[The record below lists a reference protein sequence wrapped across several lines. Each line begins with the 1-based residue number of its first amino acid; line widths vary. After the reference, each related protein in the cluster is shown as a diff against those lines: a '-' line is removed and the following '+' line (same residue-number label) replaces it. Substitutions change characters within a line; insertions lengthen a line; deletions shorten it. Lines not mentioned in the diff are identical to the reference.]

1 MSDTQEQQAPT
12 VSDAYQQSND
22 DAIQYQQALGDY
34 IKTGLYDNKRLT
46 VDNYHDFKA
55 FNTSAQGGALKVDR
69 EDPYYVYR
77 AYKEE
82 LNTIKHDTADENQV
96 NLGLLISNGII
107 STNEDFGPESITI
120 KQEYEDTIKQLNL
133 DPNNISD
140 EQKGLIL
147 QSALYSAYSKNL
159 KGKPLPDTFFNT
171 EYVKNLKPDAR
182 VAIALHNHSMKV
194 LNGLYDKYRDIGVF
208 SAGASE
214 VEELNQLDELK
225 ANGGVDDLTYL
236 RSYLDIKEKYKQDG
250 FWAGL
255 GAGFAGDMYSFKL
268 GYDKYGQEHSI
279 DPRFKDSE
287 AELHNSFKNAGLLGQ
302 TMQDNTS
309 AAAQE
314 AAFSIVH
321 NASLVAATKENV
333 DEVANIYMKNPSK
346 SVEFYLKE
354 TENSK
359 QLRAWLY
366 TGLNLM
372 TFVPLPV
379 GTVAKGVGTGLSTL
393 NKLGL
398 RIAKGASSKVITGP
412 LGYVYNPMAKAARAM
427 AAKSLVS
434 KFAGAN
440 AIKLNTAGKLGVALV
455 ANTLDDAVMQSTGDA
470 AVAYS
475 YQDDKNRLLD
485 IDDSKIGAAADKFLE
500 SFVGNV
506 AMGVALGAG
515 GTIATFAKLNKDINH
530 HNARLNELKLQQDE
544 TEKAIQKGATVED
557 IRTLSPVR
565 YEKVVIDGDGICDEA
580 LKNPVINEELS
591 KLAKTQGPAQEL
603 ALELHESILAD
614 MGDNAEIGEKINRGS
629 SRVAFTVDAV
639 ELAALTSQ
647 SEVLKKLFT
656 KHSKLTETDLTINEL
671 AGYESE
677 IARKVQELAQ
687 NEDMFKDGYY
697 EFYGAD
703 KRSDPELMAIE
714 SELNKRMIIPEGAQK
729 DFNHKEIRNTAR
741 FFAPA
746 IANFFYNFAKE
757 SNIPVRKLFDEVNLR
772 FAVAGKTYD
781 LKDGKLQ
788 AETMLRKLDDGYV
801 IYLDENFTSST
812 LVHELAHLHLEMLK
826 ASNLPAHKQKV
837 DNIVNEFKKQNN
849 IGDDVNLNNEQW
861 AQLQEAY
868 AYNTMFA
875 MSKDFFN
882 TIDKANEY
890 LDAAEELLKKNPE
903 MNTADVVL
911 SLLEE
916 GVGYPKLERLT
927 SRKLLRADADFVAI
941 MGVDLMR
948 HFGNSRSFDEFKENF
963 KQRYKDVYDNDFV
976 EFNYE
981 LMKEYKFLEGSK
993 ISAYK
998 GAEVSD
1004 EILGLTT
1011 DSAELRAIVGDDFV
1025 DDLNEFVALNRQS
1038 LENDSLDLYRAI
1050 HNNAYKSKKDI
1061 LNAIVNIKIAQ
1072 SGAIQQGL
1080 KDQVTLKNQNEVLD
1094 KQHQNLNIKLKKIER
1109 LAAARTNVD
1118 KSHIKSNKSV
1128 IEEYL
1133 NEERRNA
1140 YFNAE
1145 PPDYKGAIVEVAGL
1159 IKAEMIN
1166 CKTQIKTN
1174 KQRIRDI
1181 EKKVSEKQKKI
1192 KKKAETIATDAY
1204 ENQRNGR
1211 IESDNVIGLVDKIH
1225 KDVLEDTNVATEGV
1239 EFKDT
1244 NDFYV
1249 NERNKL
1255 IEKIRAAFTTI
1266 EGLKQ
1271 TGTKFSEED
1280 ILVNSAHSADVVS
1293 AFKKAGLIGE
1303 PPTTTL
1309 HAMAKLKGEG
1319 VKGSDILDELRI
1331 AIDNPAQHIRQH
1343 FDEFSSAQI
1352 NKSLKDKS
1360 GIINHYKEKSLA
1372 LADRALGAIG
1382 VAITKNNGA
1391 PHKVSHADEQ
1401 KLDNMATSIALRAS
1415 VKVTPYNMQRRA
1427 TSYVRKAYVALKA
1440 NNLDKAAKYFA
1451 NARLALK
1458 TAKKISEFRTQI
1470 QNRKKTIVRIVS
1482 KNSTNKE
1489 IKDSYDNHTFMAAK
1503 ELAYQMGLVQTKR
1516 AQEDIVASRTG
1527 RETLGLD
1534 DNPINRDVVDIDKF
1548 SSKDYANMSFA
1559 EAVQGVERM
1568 SSLLSASRA
1577 IARQRKENA
1586 AIELEQKINTINA
1599 LINEKAA
1606 IDGIDLESQHHVD
1619 VSDVEN
1625 KKGIINK
1632 LKSFKKNMNL
1642 SVVRPETILRLI
1654 DGTLRHGETKAYD
1667 LVYGAVVKSEQQ
1679 LIATSSTIGK
1689 KHVMPLLKGLNQLS
1703 KDYKGKLEPYVVEG
1717 RRSVVVNG
1725 EVLEQKISH
1734 TFGASGNIHHEVAV
1748 LVANMGTISNRQAMC
1763 RALGVD
1769 DARLLTIVQELTNRG
1784 IITPAMWQL
1793 VQRHIWAPYKDVY
1806 AQTTKA
1812 FNEVNGAFF
1821 AKEEGINI
1829 KLADGTVVEGGYCP
1843 LTVNKRDYENEV
1855 VDPATG
1861 ADAYAR
1867 STLPSS
1873 DGFTV
1878 DRIEHSYDISFTI
1891 DDMFH
1896 AMQRQLIY
1904 AHMAKP
1910 CRDAWHLINQPKIK
1924 QGVEAIFEGGVKVLE
1939 RGLLSAMS
1947 QKDLEL
1953 KSGTAQ
1959 LLSNMAGKT
1968 NKAVLAYNFTNAL
1981 MGLAQISTAIKE
1993 VGVVN
1998 LTKGVVDFFSQKLRK
2013 GPLSR
2018 NMIDEASNFMYNRN
2032 FTKNKSIDTVIRQ
2045 YDKRNLFTKSLD
2057 FLSRNSFILQSLIQN
2072 FSDYVVWSAAYH
2084 KQLDIIAGGTKDTKF
2099 KRNGI
2104 NVEAAEY
2111 ADNVVKRTQLS
2122 VSKSNLSE
2130 FESKDSAWATA
2141 LTPFSSV
2148 FVSLINL
2155 NAVYQAHASK
2165 QFAKRSALRKA
2176 YERGAI
2182 YFWVWILPTVITEY
2196 IRGMFMGSDAREA
2209 EEDVLWATAASA
2221 GYTVH
2226 PVAGVLGQYVVK
2238 QIESEVRDKP
2248 YRTSSGIF
2256 SLPIESMIVQS
2267 YRGANALFSDEDM
2280 TGKDYKDLF
2289 TFLALF
2295 NEAVYPVTKQVNYWY
2310 QKANGEL
2317 YPTTLGDE
2325 IRGALTGTASARQ
2338 KGEI

>member
-12 VSDAYQQSND
+12 INDAYQQSND

-77 AYKEE
+77 AYKDE
-82 LNTIKHDTADENQV
+82 LEAYKRDMAGGEDNQV
-96 NLGLLISNGII
+96 NLGLLISNGVIT
-107 STNEDFGPESITI
+107 SNEDFGPESVTI
-120 KQEYEDTIKQLNL
+120 KQEYEDTVKKLNL
-133 DPNNISD
+133 DPNYISD

-171 EYVKNLKPDAR
+171 EYVKNLKPDAQ
-182 VAIALHNHSMKV
+182 VAVAMHNHSMKV
-194 LNGLYDKYRDIGVF
+194 LNGLYDKYKDIGVF

-214 VEELNQLDELK
+214 VEELNQLDELQE
-225 ANGGVDDLTYL
+225 NGGVDDLTYL

-250 FWAGL
+250 FWSGL
-255 GAGFAGDMYSFKL
+255 GAGLAGDLYGFVVGDKRFNSEQRQQARSSSDDLALSALELAIPAKALSIMYN
-268 GYDKYGQEHSI
+268 G
-279 DPRFKDSE
+279 
-287 AELHNSFKNAGLLGQ
+287 A
-302 TMQDNTS
+302 M
-309 AAAQE
+309 AAA
-314 AAFSIVH
+314 S
-321 NASLVAATKENV
+321 KENV
-333 DEVANIYMKNPSK
+333 EEVASMYMKKPTTPI
-346 SVEFYLKE
+346 ELYLKE
-354 TENSK
+354 TESSK
-359 QLRAWLY
+359 NLRAFLY
-366 TGLNLM
+366 TGLNVVSFLPM
-372 TFVPLPV
+372 PV
-379 GTVAKGVGTGLSTL
+379 GTVAKGVGASAGGLSKFGL
-393 NKLGL
+393 KL
-398 RIAKGASSKVITGP
+398 AKGASSKVVLGP
-412 LGYVYNPMAKAARAM
+412 LGYVFNPMAKAARAM
-427 AAKSLVS
+427 AAKNVLSRV
-434 KFAGAN
+434 AGVN
-440 AIKLNTAGKLGVALV
+440 AVKLNTAGKLGAALV
-455 ANTLDDAVMQSTGDA
+455 ANTLDDAVMQSAGDA

-485 IDDSKIGAAADKFLE
+485 IDDSKLGAAADKFLE
-500 SFVGNV
+500 AFMGNV

-530 HNARLNELKLQQDE
+530 NNARLDELKLQQDE
-544 TEKAIQKGATVED
+544 TERALQKGATVDD

-580 LKNPVINEELS
+580 MNNPAISEELS
-591 KLAKTQGPAQEL
+591 KLAQTEGPAQEL
-603 ALELHESILAD
+603 ALELHENILAD
-614 MGDNAEIGEKINRGS
+614 MGDNAEIGEKINKGS
-629 SRVAFTVDAV
+629 SRIAFTVDAV

-647 SEVLKKLFT
+647 SDVLKKLFT
-656 KHSKLTETDLTINEL
+656 KHSKIAETDLTLNEL
-671 AGYESE
+671 MSYETE
-677 IARKVQELAQ
+677 IAKRVEELAQ

-697 EFYGAD
+697 EFYGSD
-703 KRSDPELMAIE
+703 RRSDPELMAIE
-714 SELNKRMIIPEGAQK
+714 AELNKRMIIPDGAQK
-729 DFNHKEIRNTAR
+729 DFNNKEIRNTAR

-746 IANFFYNFAKE
+746 IANFFYNFAKD
-757 SNIPVRKLFDEVNLR
+757 SNIPVRELFDKVNLR
-772 FAVAGKTYD
+772 FAVADKTYN

-788 AETMLRKLDDGYV
+788 ADTKLRRLDDGYV

-826 ASNLPAHKQKV
+826 ASNVPAHKQKV
-837 DNIVNEFKKQNN
+837 EDIVNEFRKQNKLRPN
-849 IGDDVNLNNEQW
+849 AKPTDEQW

-875 MSKDFFN
+875 MSKDFFE

-890 LDAAEELLKKNPE
+890 LALAEDMLKKNPE
-903 MNTADVVL
+903 MDTADVVL
-911 SLLEE
+911 ALLQE
-916 GVGYPKLERLT
+916 GIGYPKLERLT

-948 HFGNSRSFDEFKENF
+948 HFGNARSFNHFKNIF
-963 KQRYKDVYDNDFV
+963 KKRYKEVHDKEFI

-1011 DSAELRAIVGDDFV
+1011 DSAELRAVVGDNFV

-1061 LNAIVNIKIAQ
+1061 LNAIVNIKVAQ

-1080 KDQVTLKNQNEVLD
+1080 RDQVTLKNQNEVLD

-1181 EKKVSEKQKKI
+1181 EKKVSEKQKEI

-1244 NDFYV
+1244 NDLYV

-1280 ILVNSAHSADVVS
+1280 ILADSAHSADVVS

-1309 HAMAKLKGEG
+1309 HAMAKLKGED

-1352 NKSLKDKS
+1352 NKSLKEKS
-1360 GIINHYKEKSLA
+1360 GIINQYKEKSLA

-1382 VAITKNNGA
+1382 AAITKNNGA
-1391 PHKVSHADEQ
+1391 PHKVNHADEQ

-1427 TSYVRKAYVALKA
+1427 ASYVRKAYVALKA

-1503 ELAYQMGLVQTKR
+1503 ELAYQMGFVQTKR
-1516 AQEDIVASRTG
+1516 AQEDIIASRTG

-1559 EAVQGVERM
+1559 EAVQGVERI

-1577 IARQRKENA
+1577 IARQRQENA
-1586 AIELEQKINTINA
+1586 TIELERRVNAVNGLIKEKIT
-1599 LINEKAA
+1599 L
-1606 IDGIDLESQHHVD
+1606 DGVDLDAQHHVD
-1619 VSDVEN
+1619 VSDVER

-1632 LKSFKKNMNL
+1632 IKSFKKNINL
-1642 SVVRPETILRLI
+1642 SVIRPETILRLI
-1654 DGTLRHGETKAYD
+1654 DGSLRHGETTTYD
-1667 LVYGAVVKSEQQ
+1667 LIYGAVAKAEQK
-1679 LIATSSTIGK
+1679 LIATFSDIGK
-1689 KHVMPLLKGLNQLS
+1689 NHVAPLLKGLNKLS
-1703 KDYKGKLEPYVVEG
+1703 KDYKGDKAPYVIEG
-1717 RRSVVVNG
+1717 KRVVVIDG
-1725 EVLEQKISH
+1725 AEVEQKISH
-1734 TFGASGNIHHEVAV
+1734 TFGATGNIHHEVAI
-1748 LVANMGTISNRQAMC
+1748 LVANMGTVSNRQAMC

-1769 DARLLTIVQELTNRG
+1769 EARLLEIIQELTDKG
-1784 IITPAMWQL
+1784 IITPDMWRL

-1821 AKEEGINI
+1821 AKEDGINI
-1829 KLADGTVVEGGYCP
+1829 RLADGTEIEGGYCP
-1843 LTVNKRDYENEV
+1843 LTINKRNYENEI

-1861 ADAYAR
+1861 ADAYAH

-1878 DRIEHSYDISFTI
+1878 DRIEHTYDISFTV

-1910 CRDAWHLINQPKIK
+1910 CRDAWRLINRAEIK
-1924 QGVEAIFEGGVKVLE
+1924 QGVEGIIEGGTKVLE

-1953 KSGTAQ
+1953 KTGTAR

-1968 NKAVLAYNFTNAL
+1968 NKAILAYNFTNAL

-1993 VGVVN
+1993 VGIVN
-1998 LTKGVVDFFSQKLRK
+1998 LAKGVVDFFSQRAKE
-2013 GPLSR
+2013 GALSR
-2018 NMIDEASNFMYNRN
+2018 KMIDDASNFMRNRN
-2032 FTKNKSIDTVIRQ
+2032 FTKNNSIDAVLRQ
-2045 YDKRNLFTKSLD
+2045 YEKRSLIGKGLD
-2057 FLSRNSFILQSLIQN
+2057 FLARNSFILQSLVQQ
-2072 FSDYVVWSAAYH
+2072 FSDYVVWSGAYH
-2084 KQLDIIAGGTKDTKF
+2084 KQLDIIAAGTKDTKF
-2099 KRNGI
+2099 KRSGI
-2104 NVEAAEY
+2104 NIEAAAF
-2111 ADNVVKRTQLS
+2111 ADEVVKRTQLS

-2148 FVSLINL
+2148 FISLINL
-2155 NAVYQAHASK
+2155 NTVYQAQVTK
-2165 QFAKRSALRKA
+2165 DFAKRSALRRA

-2182 YFWVWILPTVITEY
+2182 YMWVWILPTAITEY
-2196 IRGMFMGSDAREA
+2196 IRGLMTGSDT
-2209 EEDVLWATAASA
+2209 EEGEQEVLWATAASV
-2221 GYTVH
+2221 GYAVH
-2226 PVAGVLGQYVVK
+2226 PVAGVIGQYVVK

-2248 YRTSSGIF
+2248 YRMSGGIF
-2256 SLPIESMIVQS
+2256 SLPVETMIVQS
-2267 YRGANALFSDEDM
+2267 YRGASALFSDDM

-2295 NEAVYPVTKQVNYWY
+2295 NEAVYPVTKQLNYWQ